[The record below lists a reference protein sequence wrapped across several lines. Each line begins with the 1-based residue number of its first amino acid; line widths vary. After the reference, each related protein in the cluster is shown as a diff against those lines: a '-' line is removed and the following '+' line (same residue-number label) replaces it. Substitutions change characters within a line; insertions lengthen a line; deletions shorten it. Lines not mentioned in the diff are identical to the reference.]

1 MHDNELS
8 PSARKVQEAL
18 EAAGVPCRVQELAA
32 SSRTAAE
39 AAETVGCDVAQI
51 VKSLVFKGAHSG
63 NPVLALVS
71 GKNRVN
77 EALLAAACGE
87 PVGKADAAFVRE
99 RTGFAIG
106 GIPPLGHLEQLCPVI
121 DRDLLEYP
129 EVWAAAGT
137 PHALF
142 RITPADLLAVTGGR
156 PADLS

>member
-1 MHDNELS
+1 MTKELS
-8 PSARKVQEAL
+8 PSARKVQESL
-18 EAAGVPCRVQELAA
+18 DRAGLTCRVQELAVSA
-32 SSRTAAE
+32 RTAAE
-39 AAETVGCDVAQI
+39 AAEAVGCQVGQI
-51 VKSLVFKGAHSG
+51 VKSLVFRGKESG

-77 EALLAAACGE
+77 EKLLEAACGE
-87 PVGKADAAFVRE
+87 RVDKADATFVRE

-106 GIPPLGHLEQLCPVI
+106 GIPPLGHAERLCPII

-142 RITPADLLAVTGGR
+142 RITPTDLLAVTAGR
-156 PADLS
+156 PATLS

>member
-1 MHDNELS
+1 MHDELS
-8 PSARKVQEAL
+8 SSARKVQEAL
-18 EAAGVPCRVQELAA
+18 KAAGVPCRVQELAA

-39 AAETVGCDVAQI
+39 AAEAVGCDVGQI
-51 VKSLVFKGAHSG
+51 VKSLIFRGRHSG

-77 EALLAAACGE
+77 EALLEAACGE

-106 GIPPLGHLEQLCPVI
+106 GIPPLGHLEPLCPII
-121 DRDLLEYP
+121 DRDLLHYP

-142 RITPADLLAVTGGR
+142 RITPDDLLAVTGGR
-156 PADLS
+156 PAPIS